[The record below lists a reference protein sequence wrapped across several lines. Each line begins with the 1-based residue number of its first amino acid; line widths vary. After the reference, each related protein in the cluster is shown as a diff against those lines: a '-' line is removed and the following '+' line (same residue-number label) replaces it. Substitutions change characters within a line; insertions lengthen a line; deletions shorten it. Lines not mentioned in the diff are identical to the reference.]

1 MHAFERFTK
10 KYQLSCTLSFG
21 DIYGQVAVWLGI
33 VFLSLA
39 LSVGLMGSQPVIA
52 FSLVGIVL
60 LISLPFLL
68 FSFVTTLFNHIE
80 VAQIDNESLTSRPAA
95 YQRSEKN

>member
-10 KYQLSCTLSFG
+10 KYQLKCTLSFG

-39 LSVGLMGSQPVIA
+39 LSVGLMGTQPIIA
-52 FSLVGIVL
+52 FSLVGIVMVV
-60 LISLPFLL
+60 SLPFLL

-80 VAQIDNESLTSRPAA
+80 VVQLDNENLTARPAA
-95 YQRSEKN
+95 FQRSEQD

>member
-10 KYQLSCTLSFG
+10 KYQLNCTLSFG

-39 LSVGLMGSQPVIA
+39 LSVGLMGTQPIIA
-52 FSLVGIVL
+52 FSLVGIVMVV
-60 LISLPFLL
+60 SLPFLL

-80 VAQIDNESLTSRPAA
+80 VIQLDNENLTARPAVF
-95 YQRSEKN
+95 QRSEQD